1 MPGVF
6 CDHRQ
11 VVNGRGR
18 GNSGVLEPCVDA
30 AADRAIEKP
39 PGFKCNGDGQRQK
52 ARLVEFY
59 DRVEPVRQISRTPA
73 RVLTL
78 KPRNA
83 GLDFSQRDDRAK
95 QVVAV
100 RVSSAGNRRGRAS
113 AFWYRCR
120 ARRAKSRWYR
130 EDSPALFAGTFA
142 HDPCRT
148 PLWQVVWFKRGDG
161 KQQIREGGHLIHQ
174 LVPLP
179 VGDDARRPPPSSS
192 TATTARSSPGWQQQ
206 LESPAR

>member
-18 GNSGVLEPCVDA
+18 GNGGVLEPCVDA

-100 RVSSAGNRRGRAS
+100 RAYPALETGAAGRQPFGIGAGRDERNRVGIEKIALHYSQESSRMIRAERRFGRSSGSSAGTAS
-113 AFWYRCR
+113 SKS
-120 ARRAKSRWYR
+120 AK
-130 EDSPALFAGTFA
+130 EGNLFISLS
-142 HDPCRT
+142 HC
-148 PLWQVVWFKRGDG
+148 L
-161 KQQIREGGHLIHQ
+161 
-174 LVPLP
+174 
-179 VGDDARRPPPSSS
+179 
-192 TATTARSSPGWQQQ
+192 
-206 LESPAR
+206 

>member
-18 GNSGVLEPCVDA
+18 GNGGVLEPCVDA

-100 RVSSAGNRRGRAS
+100 RAYPALETGAAG
-113 AFWYRCR
+113 R

-179 VGDDARRPPPSSS
+179 R
-192 TATTARSSPGWQQQ
+192 
-206 LESPAR
+206 